1 MVRFCS
7 GDYKFLEREKF
18 TMKQLLYIASLSI
31 CLLIGSAVQAENIKG
46 TVTWNISGLQDNS
59 GAKVIGLVLD
69 YQYDSELETIPV
81 NGYVVIIKGDT
92 ETFIPSLVHGTAMLF
107 GEQGLLIYLNDLTL
121 AYQIETDGTFSGFIS
136 LYDETGKLMGTGT
149 LTLQQ

>member
-1 MVRFCS
+1 
-7 GDYKFLEREKF
+7 
-18 TMKQLLYIASLSI
+18 MKQLLYVASLSI
-31 CLLIGSAVQAENIKG
+31 CLLIGSTVQAETIKG

-69 YQYDSELETIPV
+69 YQYDPELKTIPV
-81 NGYVVIIKGDT
+81 NGYIVIIKGEA

-121 AYQIETDGTFSGFIS
+121 AYQIETDGTFNGIITM
-136 LYDETGKLMGTGT
+136 YDETAKFMGTGT